1 MYEHTRRQWRS
12 YRGTGRGVSPS
23 PCRKLSPG
31 GWFRPSGLVGING
44 YTCTAYQFLSGF
56 LLEFLL
62 LYIMERYYKK
72 QCLNPPSNISAS
84 PSSNIPSSPPS
95 NIPNIHSSNIP
106 GSSQQSEVTELD
118 EILANLPSD
127 PGHRCRMLDYPPNYR
142 EAIRR
147 HYLQNNPCQPK
158 DHIMPRKVSNNRCFV
173 TRWFDNFKWLE
184 YSIVKDV
191 AFCRYCYLFKCD
203 FDKEGNAGSDVF
215 TEIGFTNW
223 RKGPEN
229 FRDHEGG
236 VGSLHNKALQQ
247 ARDLMTQKQH
257 IETFVIKQTDEARIN
272 YHTLLCGALDC
283 TRWLLQQGLP
293 FRGHDESF
301 KSSNRGNYLE
311 LMQFL
316 ADHNDKVRKVVFE
329 NAPKNLKYTSS
340 DIQKDLVRACA
351 IETIGAIT
359 KDMEGTF
366 FSLLVD
372 GSRDSSTKEQMTV
385 VLRYVNKEGE
395 VIERFL
401 GVQHVSS
408 TTSSSLEEAV
418 ERLFAS
424 TNLSMSK
431 LRGQGY
437 DGASNMKGEL
447 NGLKAKILNKYPQAF
462 YVHCFAHQL
471 QLALVAVAKGIEG
484 VAIFFNNASILV
496 NTIGS
501 SCKRRDAFREKQL
514 EQIKKALDIGDLE
527 TGRGLN
533 QESSLMRP
541 CDTRWNSHY
550 GTIISIIV
558 MFEAVV
564 EVLEW
569 IKDDTNQDSFGEI
582 SQLFHNIQT
591 FDFVF
596 HLFLMRLVLGITNEL
611 SQALQK
617 KYQDIVTAM
626 TLVEVCKQRLQ
637 SLRDDDF
644 GDLLDDV
651 QKFCQEHD
659 IVVPN
664 MKDLH
669 FVPGKSRRKAP
680 RLTNFHYY
688 RVDLYFQVLD
698 TQLKELNDRFNE
710 VNTELLLCMACLS
723 PVNNFASFDKA
734 KIVRLAQLYPQDFDR
749 MDLMNLPIQLDN
761 YIYDMKMHN
770 EFSSLR
776 GIGDLAKELV
786 KTGRWILKIVV
797 PKTHIKSSVG
807 KVIRHNVHLPVD
819 MNQLAIY

>member
-1 MYEHTRRQWRS
+1 M
-12 YRGTGRGVSPS
+12 
-23 PCRKLSPG
+23 
-31 GWFRPSGLVGING
+31 
-44 YTCTAYQFLSGF
+44 
-56 LLEFLL
+56 
-62 LYIMERYYKK
+62 
-72 QCLNPPSNISAS
+72 
-84 PSSNIPSSPPS
+84 
-95 NIPNIHSSNIP
+95 
-106 GSSQQSEVTELD
+106 
-118 EILANLPSD
+118 
-127 PGHRCRMLDYPPNYR
+127 
-142 EAIRR
+142 
-147 HYLQNNPCQPK
+147 
-158 DHIMPRKVSNNRCFV
+158 
-173 TRWFDNFKWLE
+173 
-184 YSIVKDV
+184 
-191 AFCRYCYLFKCD
+191 
-203 FDKEGNAGSDVF
+203 
-215 TEIGFTNW
+215 
-223 RKGPEN
+223 
-229 FRDHEGG
+229 
-236 VGSLHNKALQQ
+236 
-247 ARDLMTQKQH
+247 QKQH

-272 YHTLLCGALDC
+272 YHTLLRGALDC

-329 NAPKNLKYTSS
+329 NASKNLKYTSS

-372 GSRDSSTKEQMTV
+372 GSRDSSTKEQMAV

-408 TTSSSLEEAV
+408 TTSSSLEEAI

-484 VAIFFNNASILV
+484 VTIFFNNASILV

-533 QESSLMRP
+533 QEISLMRP

-550 GTIISIIV
+550 GTIVSIIV

-569 IKDDTNQDSFGEI
+569 IKDDTKQDNFGEV
-582 SQLFHNIQT
+582 SKLFHDIQT

-596 HLFLMRLVLGITNEL
+596 HLFFMRLILGITNEL
-611 SQALQK
+611 SQVLQK
-617 KYQDIVTAM
+617 KDQDIVNAM

-644 GDLLDDV
+644 GDLFDDV

-664 MKDLH
+664 MEDLR
-669 FVPGKSRRKAP
+669 FVP
-680 RLTNFHYY
+680 
-688 RVDLYFQVLD
+688 
-698 TQLKELNDRFNE
+698 
-710 VNTELLLCMACLS
+710 
-723 PVNNFASFDKA
+723 
-734 KIVRLAQLYPQDFDR
+734 
-749 MDLMNLPIQLDN
+749 
-761 YIYDMKMHN
+761 
-770 EFSSLR
+770 
-776 GIGDLAKELV
+776 
-786 KTGRWILKIVV
+786 
-797 PKTHIKSSVG
+797 
-807 KVIRHNVHLPVD
+807 
-819 MNQLAIY
+819 

>member
-1 MYEHTRRQWRS
+1 M
-12 YRGTGRGVSPS
+12 
-23 PCRKLSPG
+23 K
-31 GWFRPSGLVGING
+31 
-44 YTCTAYQFLSGF
+44 
-56 LLEFLL
+56 
-62 LYIMERYYKK
+62 RYYKK
-72 QCLNPPSNISAS
+72 QCLNPPSNISGS
-84 PSSNIPSSPPS
+84 PSPSNIPSSHPPPPS
-95 NIPNIHSSNIP
+95 NIRSPPLNILS
-106 GSSQQSEVTELD
+106 SSQQSEPTELD
-118 EILANLPSD
+118 EILANLHAD
-127 PGHRCRMLDYPPNYR
+127 PGYRRQMLDYPPNYR

-147 HYLQNNPCQPK
+147 HYLQNDPCQPR
-158 DHIMPRKVSNNRCFV
+158 DHIMPRKVSNKRCFI
-173 TRWFDNFKWLE
+173 TGWFDRFKWLE
-184 YSIVKDV
+184 YSISKDA

-203 FDKEGNAGSDVF
+203 FDQMGSTGNDVF
-215 TEIGFTNW
+215 TEKGFTNW

-229 FRDHEGG
+229 LRAHEGG
-236 VGSLHNKALQQ
+236 VGSLHNKAVQQ

-257 IETFVIKQTDEARIN
+257 IETFVIKQTDEARNN
-272 YHTLLCGALDC
+272 YHTLLNASLEC
-283 TRWLLQQGLP
+283 TRWLLGQGLP
-293 FRGHDESF
+293 FCGHDESL
-301 KSSNRGNYLE
+301 KSNNRGNYLE
-311 LMQFL
+311 LMHFL
-316 ADHNDKVRKVVFE
+316 SKHNEQVRKVVFE

-340 DIQKDLVRACA
+340 DIQKDLVCACA
-351 IETIGAIT
+351 IETINAIT
-359 KDMEGTF
+359 KDMEGEF

-385 VLRYVNKEGE
+385 VLRYVNKKGE
-395 VIERFL
+395 AIEKFL
-401 GVQHVSS
+401 GVQHVFS
-408 TTSSSLEEAV
+408 TTSSSLEEAI
-418 ERLFAS
+418 ERFFAT

-447 NGLKAKILNKYPQAF
+447 NGLKTKILNKYPQAF

-471 QLALVAVAKGIEG
+471 QLALVAVTKGIEG

-501 SCKRRDAFREKQL
+501 SCKCHDAFREKQQ

-533 QESSLMRP
+533 QENSLMRP

-550 GTIISIIV
+550 GTIVSIIV

-569 IKDDTNQDSFGEI
+569 IKDDTNQDNFGET
-582 SQLFHNIQT
+582 SHLFHNIQT

-596 HLFLMRLVLGITNEL
+596 HLFLMRLILGVTNEL

-617 KYQDIVTAM
+617 KDQDIVNAM
-626 TLVEVCKQRLQ
+626 ALVEVCKQRLQ

-664 MKDLH
+664 MEDLH

-761 YIYDMKMHN
+761 YIQDMKMHS

-776 GIGDLAKELV
+776 GIDDLAKELV
-786 KTGRWILKIVV
+786 KTGRCASYILVYKLLTLALVLPVATASVERAFSAMKIV
-797 PKTHIKSSVG
+797 KTPLRNKMGDQWLSDSMLVYIERDVFAFIDNEPIMRRFHGMK
-807 KVIRHNVHLPVD
+807 RRRQ
-819 MNQLAIY
+819 QL